1 MRTILL
7 LLIMFIQSCT
17 KENCDLEYYPSP
29 PRLEPYH
36 VEYGDYNVKYVYI
49 CINGYNEVYNY
60 YVSGDCWELD
70 YSQNYNYDCQ

>member
-1 MRTILL
+1 MRIILL

-29 PRLEPYH
+29 PRLEPYY

-60 YVSGDCWELD
+60 YVSGDRDWET
-70 YSQNYNYDCQ
+70 

>member
-60 YVSGDCWELD
+60 YVSGDCWELN